1 MKSSVNLNVFFEVSD
16 IFLCLFLFMCSGTF
30 SFNEVMNLG
39 GQSEKQDL
47 DSIQRTLQFDDAINI
62 QFTSVC
68 DYKTY
73 WH

>member
-1 MKSSVNLNVFFEVSD
+1 MKSFVNLNVFFEVSD
-16 IFLCLFLFMCSGTF
+16 IFLCLFLFMSCSGTF

-39 GQSEKQDL
+39 GQSEKEDL

-68 DYKTY
+68 GY
-73 WH
+73 